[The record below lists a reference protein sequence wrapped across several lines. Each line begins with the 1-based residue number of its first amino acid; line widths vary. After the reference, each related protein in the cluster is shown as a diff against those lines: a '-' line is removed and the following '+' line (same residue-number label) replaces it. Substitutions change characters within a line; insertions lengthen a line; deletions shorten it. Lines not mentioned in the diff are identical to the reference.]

1 MRNEQIQETNL
12 SGWVGGDKEGGMRI
26 ALTVWCPRWYLCT
39 VRSYVVCII
48 SILPRRVHMVYL
60 CTRVCVLCIL
70 YLSSIHILLPLLIVC
85 IILNTSNIHTRI
97 LYTRVYIYIM
107 LCIFIL
113 IL

>member
-39 VRSYVVCII
+39 VCRIHNMHI
-48 SILPRRVHMVYL
+48 RVHMVYL
-60 CTRVCVLCIL
+60 CTNRVCVLCIL

-85 IILNTSNIHTRI
+85 IILNNIHTRI

-113 IL
+113 L

>member
-39 VRSYVVCII
+39 VCRIHNMHI
-48 SILPRRVHMVYL
+48 RVHMVYL
-60 CTRVCVLCIL
+60 STRVCVLCIL

-85 IILNTSNIHTRI
+85 IILNNIHTRI
-97 LYTRVYIYIM
+97 LYTLEYIYIYNA
-107 LCIFIL
+107 LHIHTTL
-113 IL
+113 K

>member
-1 MRNEQIQETNL
+1 M
-12 SGWVGGDKEGGMRI
+12 EGGMRI

-85 IILNTSNIHTRI
+85 IILNNIHTRI
-97 LYTRVYIYIM
+97 LYTLEYIYIYNA
-107 LCIFIL
+107 LHIHTTL
-113 IL
+113 K